1 MFTFYNDE
9 NNRLFCKN
17 ETKNMKG
24 ARKMLNGKNRKA
36 YLWMLSQHSLDS
48 LNWNKA
54 REYKFNK
61 KHFPEKITL

>member
-61 KHFPEKITL
+61 KHFSETITL